1 MFFDIVNQ
9 KTALASRGS
18 PDKESTMTT
27 SEKEYLAWINGGLMG
42 TSWRADTIRE
52 AVRTCTIIAAED
64 WGGLRGHEVPVA
76 VYEVN
81 GSRVTLDGGRGEVL
95 TEKGTELPPLSI
107 IKIDIPTVRKNGTVY
122 GKSYRNKVQKA
133 ADTALHNVIGN

>member
-1 MFFDIVNQ
+1 
-9 KTALASRGS
+9 
-18 PDKESTMTT
+18 MTT
-27 SEKEYLAWINGGLMG
+27 SEKEYLAWINGGMMG

-52 AVRTCTIIAAED
+52 AVQTCTIIAAKD

-107 IKIDIPTVRKNGTVY
+107 IKIDIPTVRKNGNVY
-122 GKSYRNKVQKA
+122 GKSYQNKVQKA